1 MSEVNQTAEP
11 VQTHQPPNSP
21 RPGQVWKHYK
31 KAVPYVV
38 QSVREIEE
46 LGVWVVVYQD
56 VFFIHRPW
64 VVTLDRWHS
73 TVEVDGPTWTGIVQ
87 RYTLLFETFKEYLA
101 SDYEVKQDLHY
112 AASKLHVG

>member
-1 MSEVNQTAEP
+1 MSELTPSVEP
-11 VQTHQPPNSP
+11 VQIPQSP

-31 KAVPYVV
+31 KPVPYVV

-46 LGVWVVVYQD
+46 LSVWVVVYQD

-64 VVTLDRWHS
+64 VLTLGRWHS

-87 RYTLLFETFKEYLA
+87 RYTLLFETFKAYMD
-101 SDYEVKQDLHY
+101 SDYEVKQDLHQ
-112 AASKLHVG
+112 ATARLHPG